1 MDARGL
7 NKGWRLDYHLVTKEH
22 MDIVVDSSIH
32 KEFKG
37 SDHVPIQL
45 KIDLSKVILI
55 SIKITIAKGH
65 KRRAIRESHLSLSF
79 QLINSL

>member
-45 KIDLSKVILI
+45 KIDLSKVILKLI
-55 SIKITIAKGH
+55 FITIAKGQKH
-65 KRRAIRESHLSLSF
+65 RATREIHLSLVF
-79 QLINSL
+79 RLINLL

>member
-55 SIKITIAKGH
+55 CI
-65 KRRAIRESHLSLSF
+65 
-79 QLINSL
+79 

>member
-37 SDHVPIQL
+37 SDHVPVQL
-45 KIDLSKVILI
+45 KIDLNKVILI
-55 SIKITIAKGH
+55 VIYFKIA
-65 KRRAIRESHLSLSF
+65 
-79 QLINSL
+79 